1 LTPSGAPVGFYN
13 CSSLLLKERLALKTW
28 DKKTSSMKPVR
39 PELFVTGFTS
49 QDLGSVQG
57 ASN

>member
-1 LTPSGAPVGFYN
+1 
-13 CSSLLLKERLALKTW
+13 
-28 DKKTSSMKPVR
+28 MKPVR